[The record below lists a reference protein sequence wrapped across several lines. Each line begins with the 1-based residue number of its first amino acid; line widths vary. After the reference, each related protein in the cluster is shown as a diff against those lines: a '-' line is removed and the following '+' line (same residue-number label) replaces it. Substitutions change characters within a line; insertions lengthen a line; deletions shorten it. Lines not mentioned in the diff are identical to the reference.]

1 MMDKNDFKSPTTGTC
16 YDEFD
21 LEGERLFKLY
31 QSDRSKFG
39 VLKRASELY
48 IKSVNPEAKDIALL
62 LQALY
67 YREMGLNEEDDRKGV
82 VYFHKACILFGK
94 VTGKDSAET
103 KKVRLEYL
111 KRKIQAFGKKQ
122 KPPKELFLERAKLLQ
137 GLSDIRNY
145 HIEMSLYYMFSMLDT
160 AHYDKKII
168 DYANLMVEHA
178 KESGHQ
184 ELFYKAKVLLHQV
197 KSNSESD
204 LKSAVKE
211 LGESLNLIQQTKD
224 RYGEQEARAKLA
236 FMKGMI
242 TVNKSKRRA
251 ALEEAA
257 KRWSDL
263 GDKKQVASVLK
274 MLLPVPVNVSIILQL
289 ADRALENQQLINKT
303 IHELMTIT
311 PGPYALFHHHAHLIE
326 RIKDVKT
333 IIKRLGEN
341 RKEITDLSIKE
352 NALWPSKIT
361 PGKPYPKRLQ
371 AVMSKHHELTEQMKL
386 DMESL
391 YVFGNLLL
399 DQWSYMTAYLTG
411 INSPDSFDFHVL
423 YDEMSS
429 KKEKG
434 PLLLL
439 WDKHRKD
446 IFWLYYQLR
455 SYRNMFIEHVRRPW
469 QRGNTMS
476 VYGDDFNLFIPTP
489 PGWLDEEEIQRS
501 LKGIFHLAPK
511 ILQNAP
517 DDYWEKKN
525 LRRVLEVTFT
535 HIDDI
540 EEKKDREKVWDVWKV
555 VGGSTP
561 SYDVV
566 GYRLMNFMVN
576 SVSSLIDIIS
586 KNPGKINIGKTT
598 ALRG

>member
-1 MMDKNDFKSPTTGTC
+1 MNMNNDLKSQKAGTY
-16 YDEFD
+16 YDDFD
-21 LEGERLFKLY
+21 REGERLFKLY
-31 QSDRSKFG
+31 QSDKSKFG

-48 IKSVNPEAKDIALL
+48 VKSVNPEAKDIALL

-67 YREMGLNEEDDRKGV
+67 YREMGLNEEDDREGV
-82 VYFHKACILFGK
+82 VYLHKACILFGR
-94 VTGKDSAET
+94 VTGKSSVET

-111 KRKIQAFGKKQ
+111 KRKIQALGKKR

-137 GLSDIRNY
+137 GLGDIRNY

-160 AHYDKKII
+160 AHYDKRVI

-184 ELFYKAKVLLHQV
+184 ELFYKTKILLHHV

-242 TVNKSKRRA
+242 TLNKSKRRA

-257 KRWSDL
+257 KRWGDL
-263 GDKKQVASVLK
+263 GNEKNVASAVK

-303 IHELMTIT
+303 MHELMTIT
-311 PGPYALFHHHAHLIE
+311 PGPNALFHHHAHLTE

-333 IIKRLGEN
+333 IVKRLGKN

-352 NALWPSKIT
+352 NVLRPNKII
-361 PGKPYPKRLQ
+361 PGRPYSKRLQ

-399 DQWSYMTAYLTG
+399 DQYSYMIAYLVS
-411 INSPDSFDFHVL
+411 INRPNSFSFQRL

-446 IFWLYYQLR
+446 IYWLYYQLR
-455 SYRNMFIEHVRRPW
+455 SYRNIFIEHVRRPW

-517 DDYWEKKN
+517 DDYWEKRN
-525 LRRVLEVTFT
+525 LQRVLEVTFA

-566 GYRLMNFMVN
+566 GYRLMNFIAN
-576 SVSSLIDIIS
+576 SAILLVDIIS
-586 KNPGKINIGKTT
+586 KNPEKIDLGKTT
-598 ALRG
+598 APQR